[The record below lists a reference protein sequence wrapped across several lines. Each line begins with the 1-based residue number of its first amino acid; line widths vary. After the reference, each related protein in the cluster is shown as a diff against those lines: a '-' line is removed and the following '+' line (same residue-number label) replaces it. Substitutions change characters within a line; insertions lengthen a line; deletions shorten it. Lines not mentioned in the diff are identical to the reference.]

1 MLKAVQS
8 ARSFPPAEQREIV
21 VALAEAYNLQMKIL
35 IGFSALQIFV
45 IAMIWRRGEQ
55 IRVVDVKEVDAGS
68 SGASVGSGGLRQL
81 DERAGSEKAG

>member
-8 ARSFPPAEQREIV
+8 ARSFPPEEQHEIV

-45 IAMIWRRGEQ
+45 IAMIWRRGDQ
-55 IRVVDVKEVDAGS
+55 IRVVDAKEMEAGS
-68 SGASVGSGGLRQL
+68 SGASVGSGGLGPL
-81 DERAGSEKAG
+81 DTRAGSEKAG